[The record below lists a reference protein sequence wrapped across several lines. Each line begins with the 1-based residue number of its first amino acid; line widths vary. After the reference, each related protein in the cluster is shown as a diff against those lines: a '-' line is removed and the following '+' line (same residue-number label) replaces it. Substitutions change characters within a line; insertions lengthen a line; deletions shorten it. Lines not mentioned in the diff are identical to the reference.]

1 MYCMNK
7 YNPNMNRLRNLLLL
21 LLFMPLAAL
30 AQSMTDNQV
39 LDLIKRETTAGSS
52 RSQIVTKLVQRGV
65 NIDQI
70 RRVRAQYEKQI
81 RSRGLSGAADEATS
95 ELNSRMR
102 SNNSEITEEITSGK
116 NGTKSQLDDDAD
128 LQYEETMQEGDI
140 DASVSGLGAKKVF
153 GHDIFNNKLLSFEP
167 NMNIATPQDYVLGP
181 GDQLVIDVY
190 GASQKSYQLTVSPE
204 GTVTVPDFGP
214 ITVSGMT
221 VAAANSRIRS
231 SLGSR
236 YSSSSLKVSVGQT
249 RTILVN
255 VMGEVKQPGTYHLS
269 AFASVFHALY
279 AAGGI
284 GDLGTLRNVRVLR
297 GGNLVTIVDIYE
309 YILNGRLAGNIRL
322 KDGDVIQV
330 GAYDCLVNVTGNVK
344 RPMYYEMRANESV
357 STLLKYAGGFSGDA
371 YRKSVR
377 LVRKTG
383 ERFGVF
389 NIDEFEQASF
399 KVADGDAVQVD
410 AMLDRFENMVE
421 ISGAVFRPGQ
431 YRLGEQVTTVRSLIE
446 QADGLTE
453 DAFTAHAV
461 LHRFRAD
468 RSLEVIPVDVAGIM
482 GGTVADIPL
491 ANEDVLFIPTQSEL
505 ISNRYVQIN
514 GEVLS
519 PGQYQWAANMT
530 IEDLVMKAGGLTDAA
545 SVAKVTV
552 SRRVMDPKAT
562 KATSDL
568 AKSYS
573 FELKDGFVIDGT
585 PGFVLE
591 PYDIVQVFR
600 SPGFHSPRSI
610 TIEGE
615 VHFAGSYTLEKK
627 NQRLSDLVKMAGGVT
642 EDAYVEGARLERRMN
657 ETERAR
663 LRMAMQTVKLS
674 RDNEDSVA
682 VEKVQQSDVYGVGI
696 HLEEALKNPG
706 GDADIVLREG
716 DRLIIPEYEGTVKIS
731 GDVMYPNTVAYT
743 EGKDYKWYV
752 RHAGGFGE
760 RAKKRKSYVIY
771 PNGTMAQ
778 VNHGAKITPGCE
790 IIVPSKPKR
799 EAMTTAQWM
808 GVGSTAASI
817 ATMIATII
825 YMITK

>member
-1 MYCMNK
+1 MNHF
-7 YNPNMNRLRNLLLL
+7 RNLLLL
-21 LLFMPLAAL
+21 LVFLPLAAF
-30 AQSMTDNQV
+30 AQSMSDKQV
-39 LDLIKRETTAGSS
+39 MDLIKREAKAGSS
-52 RSQIVTKLVQRGV
+52 QSQIVTKLVQRGV

-70 RRVRAQYEKQI
+70 RRVRSKYEKQI
-81 RSRGLSGAADEATS
+81 RSRGLSGVADEATS

-102 SNNSEITEEITSGK
+102 SNNSELTEEITSGK
-116 NGTKSQLDDDAD
+116 SGTKSQLNDDAD
-128 LQYEETMQEGDI
+128 LLYEETIQQGDMEGAV
-140 DASVSGLGAKKVF
+140 DALDTKKVF

-204 GTVTVPDFGP
+204 GTVTVPDYGP

-221 VAAANSRIRS
+221 VAAANSRIRA

-255 VMGEVKQPGTYHLS
+255 VMGEVVQPGTYHLS

-284 GDLGTLRNVRVLR
+284 NDLGTLRNVRVLR

-330 GAYDCLVNVTGNVK
+330 GPYDCLVNVMGNVK

-377 LVRKTG
+377 LIRKSG

-431 YRLGEQVTTVRSLIE
+431 YRLGEQVTTVRGLIE

-461 LHRFRAD
+461 LHRMRAD
-468 RSLEVIPVDVAGIM
+468 RSLEIIPVDVAGIM

-519 PGQYQWAANMT
+519 PGRFQWAANMT

-552 SRRVMDPKAT
+552 SRRLVDPKAT
-562 KATSDL
+562 EATSDL
-568 AKSYS
+568 AKTYS
-573 FELKDGFVIDGT
+573 FSLKDGFVIDGT
-585 PGFVLE
+585 PGFTLE

-600 SPGFHSPRSI
+600 SPGFHTPRTI
-610 TIEGE
+610 TVEGE
-615 VHFAGSYTLEKK
+615 VNFAGSYTLEKK
-627 NQRLSDLVKMAGGVT
+627 NQRLSDLVKMAGGIT

-663 LRMAMQTVKLS
+663 LRIAMQTVRMS
-674 RDNEDSVA
+674 QESDDSVA
-682 VEKVQQSDVYGVGI
+682 VEKVQQSDVYRVGI
-696 HLEEALKNPG
+696 RLEEALKNPG
-706 GDADIVLREG
+706 GDADVVLREG

-743 EGKDYKWYV
+743 DGKDYRWYV
-752 RHAGGFGE
+752 RQSGGFGD
-760 RAKKRKSYVIY
+760 RAKKRKAYVIY

-799 EAMTTAQWM
+799 EAITTAQWV
-808 GVGSTAASI
+808 GIGSTVASI
-817 ATMIATII
+817 GTMVATII

>member
-1 MYCMNK
+1 M
-7 YNPNMNRLRNLLLL
+7 
-21 LLFMPLAAL
+21 
-30 AQSMTDNQV
+30 
-39 LDLIKRETTAGSS
+39 IKRETAAGSS

-70 RRVRAQYEKQI
+70 RRVRAKYEKQL
-81 RSRGLSGAADEATS
+81 RSRGLSGVADEATS

-102 SNNSEITEEITSGK
+102 TNNSEIAEEITSGK
-116 NGTKSQLDDDAD
+116 TGKTQLNDDAD
-128 LQYEETMQEGDI
+128 LRYEETLQEGTMDESV
-140 DASVSGLGAKKVF
+140 DAFDTKKVF

-190 GASQKSYQLTVSPE
+190 GASQKSFQLTVSPE
-204 GTVTVPDFGP
+204 GTVTVPDYGP

-221 VAAANSRIRS
+221 VAAANSRIRA

-249 RTILVN
+249 RTIMIN
-255 VMGEVKQPGTYHLS
+255 VMGEVNKPGTYHLS

-284 GDLGTLRNVRVLR
+284 NDLGTLRNVRVLR

-330 GAYDCLVNVTGNVK
+330 GPYDCLVNVTGNVK

-357 STLLKYAGGFSGDA
+357 STLLKYAGGYSGDA

-377 LVRKTG
+377 LIRKSG

-410 AMLDRFENMVE
+410 AILDRFENMVE
-421 ISGAVFRPGQ
+421 VSGAVFRPGQ

-453 DAFTAHAV
+453 DAFTARAV
-461 LHRFRAD
+461 LHRMRAD

-514 GEVLS
+514 GEVQS
-519 PGQYQWAANMT
+519 PGRYQWAANMS

-552 SRRVMDPKAT
+552 SRRLVDPKAT
-562 KATSDL
+562 KATSEL
-568 AKSYS
+568 AKSFS

-585 PGFVLE
+585 PGFMLE

-600 SPGFHSPRSI
+600 SPGFHTPRRI

-615 VHFAGSYTLEKK
+615 VNFAGDYTLEKK
-627 NQRLSDLVKMAGGVT
+627 NQRLSDLVKLAGGVT

-663 LRMAMQTVKLS
+663 LRMALQTVRMS
-674 RDNEDSVA
+674 QESDDSVA
-682 VEKVQQSDVYGVGI
+682 VEKVEQTDVYRVGI
-696 HLEEALKNPG
+696 HLEEALRNPG
-706 GDADIVLREG
+706 SDADIVLREG
-716 DRLIIPEYEGTVKIS
+716 DRLVVPEYEGTVKIS
-731 GDVMYPNTVAYT
+731 GDVMYPNTVAYE
-743 EGKDYKWYV
+743 EGKNYKWYV
-752 RHAGGFGE
+752 RQAGGFGD
-760 RAKKRKSYVIY
+760 RAKKRKGYVIY

-799 EAMTTAQWM
+799 EAMTTAQWV
-808 GVGSTAASI
+808 GIGSTVASVG
-817 ATMIATII
+817 TMIATII

>member
-1 MYCMNK
+1 M
-7 YNPNMNRLRNLLLL
+7 
-21 LLFMPLAAL
+21 AAF
-30 AQSMTDNQV
+30 AQSMSDNQV
-39 LDLIKRETTAGSS
+39 MELIKRETAAGSS

-70 RRVRAQYEKQI
+70 RRVRAKYEKQL
-81 RSRGLSGAADEATS
+81 RSRGLSGVADEATS

-102 SNNSEITEEITSGK
+102 TNNSEIADEITSGK
-116 NGTKSQLDDDAD
+116 SGTRTQLNDDAD
-128 LQYEETMQEGDI
+128 LRYEETLQEGTMDESV
-140 DASVSGLGAKKVF
+140 DAFDTKKVF

-190 GASQKSYQLTVSPE
+190 GASQKSFQLTVSPE
-204 GTVTVPDFGP
+204 GTVTVPDYGP

-221 VAAANSRIRS
+221 VAAANSRIRA

-249 RTILVN
+249 RTIMIN
-255 VMGEVKQPGTYHLS
+255 VMGEVNKPGTYHLS

-284 GDLGTLRNVRVLR
+284 NDLGTLRNVRVLR

-330 GAYDCLVNVTGNVK
+330 GPYDCLVNVTGNVK

-357 STLLKYAGGFSGDA
+357 STLLKYAGGYSGDA

-377 LVRKTG
+377 LIRKSG

-410 AMLDRFENMVE
+410 AILDRFENMVE
-421 ISGAVFRPGQ
+421 VSGAVFRPGQ

-453 DAFTAHAV
+453 DAFTARAV
-461 LHRFRAD
+461 LHRMRAD

-514 GEVLS
+514 GEVQS
-519 PGQYQWAANMT
+519 PGRYQWAANMS

-552 SRRVMDPKAT
+552 SRRLVDPKAT
-562 KATSDL
+562 KATSEL
-568 AKSYS
+568 AKSFS

-585 PGFVLE
+585 PGFMLE

-600 SPGFHSPRSI
+600 SPGFHTPRRI

-615 VHFAGSYTLEKK
+615 VNFAGDYTLEKK
-627 NQRLSDLVKMAGGVT
+627 NQRLSDLVKLAGGVT

-663 LRMAMQTVKLS
+663 LRMALQTVRMS
-674 RDNEDSVA
+674 QESDDSVA
-682 VEKVQQSDVYGVGI
+682 VEKVEQTDVYRVGI
-696 HLEEALKNPG
+696 HLEEALRNPG
-706 GDADIVLREG
+706 SDADIVLREG
-716 DRLIIPEYEGTVKIS
+716 DRLVVPEYEGTVKIS
-731 GDVMYPNTVAYT
+731 GDVMYPNTVAYE
-743 EGKDYKWYV
+743 EGKNYKWYISQ
-752 RHAGGFGE
+752 AGGFGD
-760 RAKKRKSYVIY
+760 RAKKRKGYVIY

-778 VNHGAKITPGCE
+778 VNRGAKITPGCE

-799 EAMTTAQWM
+799 EAMTTAQWV
-808 GVGSTAASI
+808 GIGSTVASVG
-817 ATMIATII
+817 TMIATIV

>member
-1 MYCMNK
+1 MK
-7 YNPNMNRLRNLLLL
+7 RLRNLLLL
-21 LLFMPLAAL
+21 LLFLPLAAL
-30 AQSMTDNQV
+30 AQSMSDNQV
-39 LDLIKRETTAGSS
+39 LELIKRESAAGSS

-70 RRVRAQYEKQI
+70 RRVRARYERQL
-81 RSRGLSGAADEATS
+81 RTRGLSGVADESTS

-102 SNNSEITEEITSGK
+102 TNNSGVTEEITSGK
-116 NGTKSQLDDDAD
+116 SGTASQLGDDAD
-128 LQYEETMQEGDI
+128 LSYEETVQQGEADE
-140 DASVSGLGAKKVF
+140 AVSGVGGKKVF

-204 GTVTVPDFGP
+204 GTVTVPDYGP
-214 ITVSGMT
+214 ISVSGMT
-221 VAAANSRIRS
+221 VAAANSRIRG

-236 YSSSSLKVSVGQT
+236 YSSSNLKVSVGQT
-249 RTILVN
+249 RTILIN
-255 VMGEVKQPGTYHLS
+255 VMGEVQKPGTYHLS

-284 GDLGTLRNVRVLR
+284 GELGTLRNVRVLR
-297 GGNLVTIVDIYE
+297 GGSLVTVVDIYE

-330 GAYDCLVNVTGNVK
+330 GPYDCLVNVSGNVK

-357 STLLKYAGGFSGDA
+357 ATLLKYAGGFAGDA

-377 LVRKTG
+377 LTRKTG
-383 ERFGVF
+383 ERYGVY

-399 KVADGDAVQVD
+399 RVADGDAVQVD
-410 AMLDRFENMVE
+410 AMLERFENMVE
-421 ISGAVFRPGQ
+421 VSGAVFRPGQ
-431 YRLGEQVTTVRSLIE
+431 YRLGEQVTTVRGLIE

-461 LHRFRAD
+461 LHRMRAD
-468 RSLEVIPVDVAGIM
+468 RSLEVIPVDVGGIM
-482 GGTVADIPL
+482 AGTVADIPL
-491 ANEDVLFIPTQSEL
+491 ANEDVLFIPTQTEL
-505 ISNRYVQIN
+505 INSRYVNIN

-552 SRRVMDPKAT
+552 SRRLVDPKAT
-562 KATSDL
+562 KATSEL
-568 AKSYS
+568 AKTYS
-573 FELKDGFVIDGT
+573 FALKDGFVIDGT
-585 PGFVLE
+585 PGFLLE
-591 PYDIVQVFR
+591 PYDIVHVFR
-600 SPGFHSPRSI
+600 SPGFHTPRTI

-615 VHFAGSYTLEKK
+615 VNFAGSYTLEKK
-627 NQRLSDLVKMAGGVT
+627 NQRLSDLVNMAGGVT
-642 EDAYVEGARLERRMN
+642 ADAYVEGARLIRRMD

-663 LRMAMQTVKLS
+663 LRMAMQTVRMS
-674 RDNEDSVA
+674 QDSEDSVA
-682 VEKVQQSDVYGVGI
+682 VEKVQQSDIYTVGI
-696 HLEEALKNPG
+696 HLDEALENPG
-706 GDADIVLREG
+706 SDADIVLREG

-731 GDVMYPNTVAYT
+731 GDVMYPNTVAFQD
-743 EGKDYKWYV
+743 GKNYKWYV
-752 RHAGGFGE
+752 RQAGGFGE
-760 RAKKRKSYVIY
+760 RAKKRKTYVVY

-778 VNHGAKITPGCE
+778 VNHGAEITPGCE

-808 GVGSTAASI
+808 GIGSPAASI

>member
-1 MYCMNK
+1 M
-7 YNPNMNRLRNLLLL
+7 LL
-21 LLFMPLAAL
+21 LLFLPLAAL

-39 LDLIKRETTAGSS
+39 LELIKRETTAGSS

-116 NGTKSQLDDDAD
+116 NGSKSQFNDDAD
-128 LQYEETMQEGDI
+128 LEYEETVQDDGL
-140 DASVSGLGAKKVF
+140 DAAVSGMETKKVF

-190 GASQKSYQLTVSPE
+190 GASQKSFQLTVSPE

-221 VAAANSRIRS
+221 VAAANSRIRA

-284 GDLGTLRNVRVLR
+284 GDLGTLRNVKVLR

-322 KDGDVIQV
+322 KDGDVITV

-377 LVRKTG
+377 LIRKTG

-421 ISGAVFRPGQ
+421 VSGAVFRPGQ

-461 LHRFRAD
+461 LHRMRAD

-491 ANEDVLFIPTQSEL
+491 ANEDVLFIPTQAEL

-552 SRRVMDPKAT
+552 SRRLVDPKAT
-562 KATSDL
+562 MASSELSKTF
-568 AKSYS
+568 S

-585 PGFVLE
+585 PGFMLE

-600 SPGFHSPRSI
+600 SPGFHTPRQI

-615 VHFAGSYTLEKK
+615 VNFAGSYTLEKK

-642 EDAYVEGARLERRMN
+642 DDAFVEGARLERRMN
-657 ETERAR
+657 DTERAR
-663 LRMAMQTVKLS
+663 LQMALQTARIS
-674 RDNEDSVA
+674 RDSEDSVA
-682 VEKVQQSDVYGVGI
+682 VEKIQQSTIYNVGI
-696 HLEEALKNPG
+696 HLEEALRNPG

-716 DRLIIPEYEGTVKIS
+716 DRLVIPEYEGTVKIS
-731 GDVMYPNTVAYT
+731 GDVMYPNTVAF
-743 EGKDYKWYV
+743 ENGKNYKWYV
-752 RHAGGFGE
+752 RQAGGFGE
-760 RAKKRKSYVIY
+760 RAKKRKSYVVY

-799 EAMTTAQWM
+799 EAMTTAQWI
-808 GVGSTAASI
+808 GLGSSAASI
-817 ATMIATII
+817 GTMIATII

>member
-1 MYCMNK
+1 MDK
-7 YNPNMNRLRNLLLL
+7 YYPNMNRLRNLLLL

-421 ISGAVFRPGQ
+421 VSGAVFRPGQ

-461 LHRFRAD
+461 LHRMRAD
-468 RSLEVIPVDVAGIM
+468 RSLEIIPVDVAGIM

-491 ANEDVLFIPTQSEL
+491 VNEDVLFIPTQSEL

-600 SPGFHSPRSI
+600 SPGFHTPRTI
-610 TIEGE
+610 TVEGE

-674 RDNEDSVA
+674 QDDEDSVA
-682 VEKVQQSDVYGVGI
+682 VEKVQQTDVYGVGI

-731 GDVMYPNTVAYT
+731 GDVMYPNTVAFT

-760 RAKKRKSYVIY
+760 RAKKCKSYVIY

>member
-1 MYCMNK
+1 
-7 YNPNMNRLRNLLLL
+7 MNRLRNLLLL

-330 GAYDCLVNVTGNVK
+330 GPYDCLVNVTGNVK

-461 LHRFRAD
+461 LHRMRAD

-552 SRRVMDPKAT
+552 SRRVIDPKAT

-568 AKSYS
+568 AKSYEFS
-573 FELKDGFVIDGT
+573 LKDGFVIDGT
-585 PGFVLE
+585 PGFMLE

-600 SPGFHSPRSI
+600 SPGFHTPRTI
-610 TIEGE
+610 TVEGE

-674 RDNEDSVA
+674 QDDEDSVA
-682 VEKVQQSDVYGVGI
+682 VEKVQQSDIYGVGI

-716 DRLIIPEYEGTVKIS
+716 DRLIIPEFEGTVKIS
-731 GDVMYPNTVAYT
+731 GDVMYPNTVAFT

>member
-1 MYCMNK
+1 MK
-7 YNPNMNRLRNLLLL
+7 RLRNLLLL
-21 LLFMPLAAL
+21 LLFLPLAAL
-30 AQSMTDNQV
+30 AQSMSDNQV
-39 LDLIKRETTAGSS
+39 LELIKRESAAGSS

-70 RRVRAQYEKQI
+70 RRVRARYERQL
-81 RSRGLSGAADEATS
+81 RTRGLSGVADESTS

-102 SNNSEITEEITSGK
+102 TNNSGVTEEITSGK
-116 NGTKSQLDDDAD
+116 SGTASQLGDDAD
-128 LQYEETMQEGDI
+128 LSYEETVQQGEADE
-140 DASVSGLGAKKVF
+140 AVSGVGGKKVF

-204 GTVTVPDFGP
+204 GTVTVPDYGP
-214 ITVSGMT
+214 ISVSGMT
-221 VAAANSRIRS
+221 VAAANSRIRG

-236 YSSSSLKVSVGQT
+236 YSSSNLKVSVGQT
-249 RTILVN
+249 RTILIN
-255 VMGEVKQPGTYHLS
+255 VMGEVQKPGTYHLS

-284 GDLGTLRNVRVLR
+284 GELGTLRNVRVLR
-297 GGNLVTIVDIYE
+297 GGNLVTVVDIYE

-330 GAYDCLVNVTGNVK
+330 GPYDCLVNVSGNVK

-357 STLLKYAGGFSGDA
+357 ATLLKYAGGFAGDA

-377 LVRKTG
+377 LTRKTG
-383 ERFGVF
+383 ERYGVY

-399 KVADGDAVQVD
+399 RVADGDAVQVD
-410 AMLDRFENMVE
+410 AMLERFENMVE
-421 ISGAVFRPGQ
+421 VSGAVFRPGQ
-431 YRLGEQVTTVRSLIE
+431 YRLGEQITTVRGLIE

-453 DAFTAHAV
+453 DAFTARAV
-461 LHRFRAD
+461 LHRMRAD
-468 RSLEVIPVDVAGIM
+468 RSLEVIPVDVGGIM
-482 GGTVADIPL
+482 AGTVADIPL
-491 ANEDVLFIPTQSEL
+491 ANEDVLFIPTQTEL
-505 ISNRYVQIN
+505 INSRYVNIN

-552 SRRVMDPKAT
+552 SRRLVDPKAT
-562 KATSDL
+562 KATSEL
-568 AKSYS
+568 AKTYS
-573 FELKDGFVIDGT
+573 FALKDGFVIDGT
-585 PGFVLE
+585 PGFLLE
-591 PYDIVQVFR
+591 PYDIVHVFR
-600 SPGFHSPRSI
+600 SPGFHTPRTI

-615 VHFAGSYTLEKK
+615 VNFAGSYTLEKK
-627 NQRLSDLVKMAGGVT
+627 NQRLSDLVNMAGGVT
-642 EDAYVEGARLERRMN
+642 ADAYVEGARLVRRMD

-663 LRMAMQTVKLS
+663 LRMAMQTVRMS
-674 RDNEDSVA
+674 QDSEDSVA
-682 VEKVQQSDVYGVGI
+682 VEKVQQDELYTVGI
-696 HLEEALKNPG
+696 HLDEALENPG
-706 GDADIVLREG
+706 SDADIVLREG

-731 GDVMYPNTVAYT
+731 GDVMYPNTVAFQD
-743 EGKDYKWYV
+743 GKNYKWYV
-752 RHAGGFGE
+752 RQAGGFGE
-760 RAKKRKSYVIY
+760 RAKKRKTYIVY

-778 VNHGAKITPGCE
+778 VNHGAEITPGCE

-808 GVGSTAASI
+808 GIGSTAASI